1 MLMTARSSGKSE
13 RLSWLIAMK
22 RGLFGLLSTV
32 ILLAGCGGQAAPARS
47 AAASSAAATSQAAPA
62 SAAKPVSSAAASAK
76 PATSGGASAKP
87 AALSAAAK
95 PSAGPAGSKL
105 VVSYGELV
113 PQSVPIFLASDAG
126 LYQKNGLDVD
136 MRLIVSSA
144 EMAAL
149 VAGEV
154 QIASAAGSQ
163 VVNAEGNGADLVV
176 TAAVAGLSPFRLYVQ
191 PSIKTFAD
199 LKGKSV
205 GISRFG
211 SPSEVAVR
219 VALKRN
225 GVSDKDVRI
234 VEVGSTQARTAALIQ
249 GTIQGGMANP
259 LEAATLEKA
268 GLHSIYDLAKEKAPS
283 AQSTIIA
290 RRDWL
295 SGHRDVMQHYIDA
308 ITEAIART
316 RSDKPFAISV
326 MKKWFKSDDDQ
337 LMGSVYDAYNST
349 GLWPLPPYVTP
360 EMFADDKEAATD
372 PKIKNLDV
380 TKIIDSSF
388 VKSAV
393 DRGLD
398 KTS

>member
-1 MLMTARSSGKSE
+1 
-13 RLSWLIAMK
+13 MK
-22 RGLFGLLSTV
+22 LRWFPA
-32 ILLAGCGGQAAPARS
+32 LASVLALAACGGGQAAPAS
-47 AAASSAAATSQAAPA
+47 PAPASTAAAPSQAAPA
-62 SAAKPVSSAAASAK
+62 SSV
-76 PATSGGASAKP
+76 AKP
-87 AALSAAAK
+87 AASGSAAAK
-95 PSAGPAGSKL
+95 PAAGASGGTKL

-176 TAAVAGLSPFRLYVQ
+176 TAAVAGLSPFRMYVQ
-191 PSIKTFAD
+191 KDIKTFAD

-211 SPSEVAVR
+211 SPSEVAIR
-219 VALKRN
+219 VALKKN
-225 GVSDKDVRI
+225 NLTDKDVRI

-249 GTIQGGMANP
+249 GTIAGGMANP
-259 LEAATLEKA
+259 LEAAALEKA
-268 GLHSIYDLAKEKAPS
+268 GLHSIYDLAKEKTPS
-283 AQSTIIA
+283 AQSAIMA
-290 RRDWL
+290 KRDWL
-295 SGHRDVMQHYIDA
+295 SGHRDVMQHYVDA
-308 ITEAIART
+308 VTEAIARV
-316 RSDKPFAISV
+316 RADKPYTIGV
-326 MKKWFKSDDDQ
+326 MKHWFKTDDEQ
-337 LMGSVYDAYNST
+337 LMGSVYDAYTST

-360 EMFADDKEAATD
+360 EMFQDDKEAATD
-372 PKIKNLDV
+372 PKIKNLDM

-388 VKSAV
+388 VKSAA

-398 KTS
+398 KAS